1 MSANF
6 EASLPGTS
14 SQAKVES
21 PGRPALMRGIAEQS
35 GRVAEEVQELGRVAV
50 ATAGQAA
57 ANLRGKSKRALD
69 AAVSGARKATGQLD
83 ELVGNHP
90 WKSVLIALGVGAVIG
105 FALRRRS

>member
-6 EASLPGTS
+6 ESSHSGTS
-14 SQAKVES
+14 SQAKVETT
-21 PGRPALMRGIAEQS
+21 GRPALMRGLAEQS

-57 ANLRGKSKRALD
+57 AKIRGKSKHAVD
-69 AAVSGARKATGQLD
+69 SAVSAVKKAPGQLD
-83 ELVGNHP
+83 ELVGANP

-105 FALRRRS
+105 FALRPRS